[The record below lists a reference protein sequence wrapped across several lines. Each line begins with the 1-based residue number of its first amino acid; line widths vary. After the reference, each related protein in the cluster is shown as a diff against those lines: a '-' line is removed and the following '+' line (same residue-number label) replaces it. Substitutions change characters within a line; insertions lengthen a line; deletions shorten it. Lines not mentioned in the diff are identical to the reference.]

1 MILQKNANYII
12 ILSYETNLL
21 INKIINKPIKRK
33 DELFMAIKELVDLG
47 YDLETLKIISEYYKT
62 SDMIQYN
69 NVFSN
74 KIKEIY
80 TLLRTSRLTHEAIIR
95 ISREYPELYML
106 SVDELYQ
113 TLRQM
118 LRSLKDQELV
128 AKAITDD
135 PQLLGL
141 TKEISKEK

>member
-1 MILQKNANYII
+1 
-12 ILSYETNLL
+12 
-21 INKIINKPIKRK
+21 
-33 DELFMAIKELVDLG
+33 MAIKELVDLG